1 MGCFWIKYDAGHGCI
16 YKTSDQRNCDCGDVR
31 RGLIYGG
38 FVNGKHYVS
47 YGQDDAEE
55 LQDVGAPVILI
66 VENGQCRIATDDER
80 NYFYRFLVKDYGW
93 LFYMCI

>member
-1 MGCFWIKYDAGHGCI
+1 MSIGRLYG
-16 YKTSDQRNCDCGDVR
+16 GDT
-31 RGLIYGG
+31 LIYGG

-47 YGQDDAEE
+47 YGKDDAEE

-80 NYFYRFLVKDYGW
+80 NYFYRFLVKD
-93 LFYMCI
+93 